1 MDRTSHIIR
10 SNAKINLCLRI
21 TGKLSNGYHTLS
33 TIFQEI
39 DLHDIITFTPSRRY
53 ILSCSDPKVPCDG
66 RNLCSKAYAEMK
78 QLAPQSP
85 DWHIHLQKTIP
96 VGAGLGGGSSN
107 AATVIK
113 FLNEQWELG
122 LDEQQLIR
130 IAVKIGADVAFY
142 IHGKTQG
149 AEGIGEQLIPLK
161 LPRQFTLLLICPA
174 IHIST
179 KWAYQQF
186 NLTKRK
192 EGYKFHDVFES
203 GKIQWSLFE
212 NQFESVV
219 FSTYPEIGN
228 IKTLLIK
235 EGSQYAG
242 LSGSGSTV
250 FGIFKNRN
258 NAEHARKAFDR
269 HTTFIST
276 PIF

>member
-1 MDRTSHIIR
+1 
-10 SNAKINLCLRI
+10 
-21 TGKLSNGYHTLS
+21 
-33 TIFQEI
+33 
-39 DLHDIITFTPSRRY
+39 
-53 ILSCSDPKVPCDG
+53 
-66 RNLCSKAYAEMK
+66 MK

-107 AATVIK
+107 AATV
-113 FLNEQWELG
+113 
-122 LDEQQLIR
+122 
-130 IAVKIGADVAFY
+130 DVAFY